1 VGARIA
7 GFVRKHTYDR
17 SNNDNT
23 GNPRRS
29 LAPNVAW
36 IAALWPHIVAAQV
49 VSVENSHGDGSFF
62 ECPTGW
68 MKRSE
73 GRLGS
78 NPGWPRPAR
87 PVVSDGKSNG
97 KATRRDTRRGQFSR
111 VASSESL

>member
-17 SNNDNT
+17 SNNNNT

-78 NPGWPRPAR
+78 DTGWPKPAR
-87 PVVSDGKSNG
+87 PVVPMANRTAKRPAAIRAADI
-97 KATRRDTRRGQFSR
+97 FSR